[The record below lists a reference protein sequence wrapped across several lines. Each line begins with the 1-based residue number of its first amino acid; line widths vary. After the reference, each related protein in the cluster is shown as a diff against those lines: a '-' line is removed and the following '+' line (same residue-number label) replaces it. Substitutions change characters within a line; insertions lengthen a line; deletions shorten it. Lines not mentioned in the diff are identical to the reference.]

1 MSMTRAKKDILG
13 MSEEEIRL
21 DLEQQRMEKAAAAE
35 MEQTANI
42 IKKTGI
48 FDRVDSLYG
57 EFGVKPGETSEEAPA
72 GGEEDAGFG
81 DGGSFGGGFG
91 AGDDLGATD
100 DALGATDD
108 ALGDTTEPAVEPAE
122 IPMESVEKK
131 GDLIVENEVKKRV
144 LQEKTNKYKNIYTNR
159 LMESLD
165 RKGVISGSI
174 ENISKT
180 NDSLADELS
189 RMSDKVD
196 ELTKD

>member
-1 MSMTRAKKDILG
+1 MK
-13 MSEEEIRL
+13 
-21 DLEQQRMEKAAAAE
+21 
-35 MEQTANI
+35 
-42 IKKTGI
+42 
-48 FDRVDSLYG
+48 RVSWHI
-57 EFGVKPGETSEEAPA
+57 ESPA

-81 DGGSFGGGFG
+81 GGGSFGGGFG
-91 AGDDLGATD
+91 GGDD
-100 DALGATDD
+100 LGATDD

-144 LQEKTNKYKNIYTNR
+144 LQEKTNKYKNIFTNR

>member
-1 MSMTRAKKDILG
+1 
-13 MSEEEIRL
+13 
-21 DLEQQRMEKAAAAE
+21 
-35 MEQTANI
+35 
-42 IKKTGI
+42 
-48 FDRVDSLYG
+48 
-57 EFGVKPGETSEEAPA
+57 
-72 GGEEDAGFG
+72 
-81 DGGSFGGGFG
+81 
-91 AGDDLGATD
+91 
-100 DALGATDD
+100 
-108 ALGDTTEPAVEPAE
+108 
-122 IPMESVEKK
+122 MESVEKK